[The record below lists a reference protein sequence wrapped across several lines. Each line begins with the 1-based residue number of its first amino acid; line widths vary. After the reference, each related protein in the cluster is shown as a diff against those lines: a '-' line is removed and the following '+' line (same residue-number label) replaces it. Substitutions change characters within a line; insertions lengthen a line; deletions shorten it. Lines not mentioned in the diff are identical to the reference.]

1 MPEKQSLKKFFIF
14 FFRRPPRLRGKKT
27 FGFVLSL
34 NQYRRSCLSKG
45 LVRKLNRFKKK
56 LLFFFLLLSAP
67 SLGLA
72 QIAIN
77 SISVSSTS
85 PVPGTVL
92 SVTISYCCPANATP
106 FWMVALNPSSTT
118 IQSCP
123 ALNQEL
129 LVDGAT
135 TPIHQST
142 VSSGEDDTSDPGPNQ
157 GYPGVPVPNT
167 PPACP
172 YTQVFNVTIPGN
184 LNGGTYYLDVSLG
197 ENYVQCAGGV
207 VAHTSATL
215 VLPYPPPNITLIDTA
230 DGSTAN
236 PGDLVL
242 FRVDYTYV
250 NTGNV
255 TVTETIPAGTA
266 LASGTGSI
274 SPGGVLNGSTITW
287 TLPASQSE
295 QSGEVWFLTKV
306 NAGVPVGTVINNS
319 ATATSGTAGT
329 VNSNQAQVNIGSG
342 GFSLLKSESAA
353 VLNTSNVVTYTLSYQ
368 VSGESLQDDDTLD
381 NNSIGTS
388 NASILGYDGTTAY
401 VYTNTGGMGGF
412 TVEPDP
418 AGSGNNVIE
427 ACSSSTCNS
436 AVTDGN
442 YPTLLRSAPAVNL
455 CNNFMVEGDMYIPS
469 SSAAGADAT
478 MVIADN
484 LSAPNVN
491 DAYML
496 GISLDCG
503 PGNFFLQKNNSATD
517 TVTYPAEPCNNAIGT
532 TITAGVWYTA
542 KVLVTYNAG
551 TLNFQAKVWPR
562 GTPEPTTWSI
572 NYTDNAPLP
581 CTAVNGGT
589 YLLGWQADG
598 SSPTDDYSNLK
609 LYGPSPVVNPRIWD
623 TLPAGENSFNYIN
636 QVPTQFI
643 GNYLEWDL
651 GGAHPVTTYNL
662 TGAITVSAS
671 VSCGT
676 AINQAAVMGDNGVSL
691 VESNAV
697 TLTENEGCI
706 TNTPT
711 QTPTITPT
719 GTPKFTST
727 PTQTPTITFT
737 PTVTPTPIP
746 AEDEFYVAQNVYNA
760 TTDQPVS
767 IFVGYS
773 QFPGAY
779 SLWIYNS
786 AGEHIRTL
794 DSQNLTGPI
803 NQSYFWDGK
812 NKYGNKCAS
821 GVYILY
827 LVEPFST
834 KVKRL
839 VLIR

>member
-1 MPEKQSLKKFFIF
+1 
-14 FFRRPPRLRGKKT
+14 
-27 FGFVLSL
+27 
-34 NQYRRSCLSKG
+34 
-45 LVRKLNRFKKK
+45 
-56 LLFFFLLLSAP
+56 
-67 SLGLA
+67 
-72 QIAIN
+72 
-77 SISVSSTS
+77 
-85 PVPGTVL
+85 
-92 SVTISYCCPANATP
+92 
-106 FWMVALNPSSTT
+106 MVALNPTSTT

-123 ALNQEL
+123 AVNQEL

-135 TPIHQST
+135 TPIHQAT
-142 VSSGEDDTSDPGPNQ
+142 VSSGQDDPSDPGPNQ

-167 PPACP
+167 PPPCP

-184 LNGGTYYLDVSLG
+184 LNGGTYNLDVSAG
-197 ENYVQCAGGV
+197 ANYVQCAGGV
-207 VAHTSATL
+207 VAHTNASL
-215 VLPYPPPNITLIDTA
+215 VLPYPPPNITLVDTA

-266 LASGTGSI
+266 LASGSGAI
-274 SPGGVLNGSTITW
+274 SPGGILSGNTITW
-287 TLPASQSE
+287 TLPASQAE

-306 NAGVPVGTVINNS
+306 NAGVPLGTVITNS
-319 ATATSGTAGT
+319 ATAASGAAGT
-329 VNSNQAQVNIGSG
+329 VNSNQAQVNIGAG
-342 GFSLLKSESAA
+342 GFSLLKSQSAN
-353 VLNTSNVVTYTLSYQ
+353 VLNTGNIVTYTINYQ

-381 NNSIGTS
+381 NNPVGTS
-388 NASILGYDGTTAY
+388 NASILGYDGSTAY
-401 VYTNTGGMGGF
+401 VYTNSGGTGGF

-427 ACSSSTCNS
+427 ACASNTCNS
-436 AVTDGN
+436 AVTNGN

-455 CNNFMVEGDMYIPS
+455 CNNFMVEGDMYIPT
-469 SSAAGADAT
+469 SAASGADAT
-478 MVIADN
+478 MVIAQN
-484 LSAPNVN
+484 LSAPNVS

-496 GISLDCG
+496 GISIDCG
-503 PGNFFLQKNNSATD
+503 PGNFFLQKNNSAAA

-532 TITAGVWYTA
+532 TITTGVWYTA
-542 KVLVTYNAG
+542 KVLVTYNGG

-572 NYTDNAPLP
+572 NYTDNSPLP

-598 SSPTDDYSNLK
+598 SASTDYYSNLK
-609 LYGPSPVVNPRIWD
+609 LYGPSPVVNPRVWD

-636 QVPTQFI
+636 QVPTQLN

-662 TGAITVSAS
+662 TGAITVSAA
-671 VSCGT
+671 VPCGT

-691 VESNAV
+691 VQSNAV

-719 GTPKFTST
+719 ATPKLTST
-727 PTQTPTITFT
+727 PTQTPTITPTFTVTST

-794 DSQNLTGPI
+794 DSQNLTAPI

-812 NKYGNKCAS
+812 NKYGDKCAS